1 MNYLKKLNEKIKD
14 GTIKEV
20 FREAA
25 WIYQYGL
32 RYKGSIL
39 WYICIGILGTI
50 LSLVASVL
58 SKYIIDAVTGFN
70 RESIAFLAVAYIV
83 LQIIVIGMRAVTTRI
98 SAFIDIKVNQEIG
111 AEVYDQIMESDWEAM
126 SEFHSGDLLNRIQND
141 VNNVSSSVIGWV
153 PNFITRS
160 IQFIGTLV
168 IIIYYDVTLAVLAL
182 LSAPIM
188 FFVSKSL
195 MKRMRHYNEKMRE
208 VGSEMTAFHGE
219 SFQNIQLIKSF
230 GLSSVYGMK
239 LRNLQKKHKDLT
251 LEYNRFSVLTST
263 FMSSMGTA
271 ISILCFGWGVYRL
284 WTGHITF
291 GTMTLFLQLSSTLS
305 GSFSALVQMIPSAIT
320 ATTCAGRIMAVTEL
334 PKEIKSDEA
343 KVEQLIN
350 NKEPI
355 SVEAQ
360 SVDFTYYTGEKVLE
374 DVSFQAHPG
383 EIVAL
388 VGPSGEGKTT
398 LLRILLGIVS
408 VKKGNVH
415 VWGEEQ
421 KDKIAVNAATRS
433 LFAYVPQE
441 NILFSG
447 TIAENL
453 RIVKSD
459 ATDEEL
465 DEVLRIACA
474 YEFVHNLPDGLNSLV
489 KEHGG
494 GFSEGQIQRLAIAR
508 AMLIQAPVLLLDEA
522 TSALDITTEHHV
534 LENIM
539 KAKKACTCIVTTH
552 RPSVLRS
559 CDRIYRIAG
568 TQMKCLEQAEV
579 DQMIHDFL

>member
-1 MNYLKKLNEKIKD
+1 MNYIKKLNEKIKD

-20 FREAA
+20 LRETA

-39 WYICIGILGTI
+39 WYIFIGIFGTI
-50 LSLVASVL
+50 MSLVASVL

-70 RESIAFLAVAYIV
+70 RESIAFLAVAYII
-83 LQIIVIGMRAVTTRI
+83 LQIVVIGLRALTTRI

-111 AEVYDQIMESDWEAM
+111 AEVYDKIMESDWESM

-160 IQFIGTLV
+160 IQFIGTLT

-182 LSAPIM
+182 LSAPVM
-188 FFVSKSL
+188 FLISKTL

-208 VGSEMTAFHGE
+208 VGSEMMAFHGE

-230 GLSSVYGMK
+230 GLSEVYGMK
-239 LRNLQKKHKDLT
+239 LRNLQKKHKDLK
-251 LEYNRFSVLTST
+251 LEYNKFSVITST

-284 WTGHITF
+284 WTGYITF

-305 GSFSALVQMIPSAIT
+305 GSFSALVQMVPSAIS

-334 PKEIKSDEA
+334 PKEIKTNVD
-343 KVEQLIN
+343 KVEQLL
-350 NKEPI
+350 KHHEPI

-360 SVDFTYYTGEKVLE
+360 SVDFTYHTGEKVLE
-374 DVSFQAHPG
+374 DVNFEAYPG

-398 LLRILLGIVS
+398 MLRILLGIVS
-408 VKKGNVH
+408 VQKGSVS

-421 KDKIAVNAATRS
+421 KDKIAINAATRS
-433 LFAYVPQE
+433 LFAYVPQD

-447 TIAENL
+447 TVAENL
-453 RIVKSD
+453 RIVKLD

-465 DEVLRIACA
+465 NDALRIACA
-474 YEFVHNLPDGLNSLV
+474 YDFVHNLSDGLNSTV
-489 KEHGG
+489 KENGG
-494 GFSEGQIQRLAIAR
+494 GFSEGQVQRLAIAR
-508 AMLIQAPVLLLDEA
+508 AMLLQAPVLLLDEA
-522 TSALDITTEHHV
+522 TSALDMATEQQV
-534 LENIM
+534 LQNIM
-539 KAKKACTCIVTTH
+539 NAKKACTCIVTTH
-552 RPSVLRS
+552 RPSVLKS
-559 CDRIYRIAG
+559 CDRVYRIAG
-568 TQMKCLEQAEV
+568 TQMTRMDVAEV
-579 DQMIHDFL
+579 DAMIRDF